1 MNILVFGGNGFLGLE
16 LENELK
22 NTNYNFFSASRNANS
37 GYTVDLSNFE
47 EFTNLPS
54 NFFDIVINCA
64 TILPG
69 GDILDNDYLNKIY
82 KTNILGTQNICKWI
96 SSQKSIKKIINCS
109 TLVVVNK
116 PWDYNLTEDAKTY
129 PTGNHVLYCSSKLMQ
144 ELIIETIGINY
155 NIDYMNIRFSS
166 IYGKN
171 MSKSG
176 VIWSLYQQG
185 INNDLIKITNGNK
198 ISFDFINVNDAA
210 RILVAAIESQ
220 KNNGILNAASGE
232 EISLLELASIVKKN
246 ISESIEI
253 ENDDHDDF
261 TFNPSKINVN
271 KLNQIINTDSFLSM
285 DEGIKQV
292 FKVW

>member
-220 KNNGILNAASGE
+220 KNKGILNAASGE